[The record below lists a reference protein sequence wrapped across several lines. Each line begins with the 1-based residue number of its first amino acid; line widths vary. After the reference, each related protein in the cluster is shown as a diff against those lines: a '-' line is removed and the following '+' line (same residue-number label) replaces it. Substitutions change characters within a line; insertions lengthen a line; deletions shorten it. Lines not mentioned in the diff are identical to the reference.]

1 MHWGTGHTGALC
13 PMLRAAGRL
22 RGSMRNEP
30 QGSGSQDR
38 ILQTKVFQG
47 TNRRQKKKKSLLTD
61 KAFLNLIRKW
71 RCKLKPRVT
80 HLSFRHDAA
89 HRMKL
94 NVTGNQIPKDLV
106 LPTTVVGLTLRKT
119 PEWNASHGMHRE
131 MFMLI

>member
-1 MHWGTGHTGALC
+1 M
-13 PMLRAAGRL
+13 
-22 RGSMRNEP
+22 
-30 QGSGSQDR
+30 
-38 ILQTKVFQG
+38 
-47 TNRRQKKKKSLLTD
+47 LTD

-89 HRMKL
+89 QRMKL